1 MTAGIAGVWWTAT
14 IEAPSAGMK
23 LQSLKA
29 VDTPAQTSNSTLA
42 ASGGGALRPSYE
54 ISTGGTKRHLTLVA
68 DEIAVKQPDGRRTIT
83 KFSGTDLATEAK
95 SVRSRS
101 APASEVELVLT
112 EKDGGPKAHR
122 GAEKVRHYVTRQVL
136 VKLKDGATGETV
148 AKSADVKIASQ
159 PGYAP
164 GYVILDATTSEGAL
178 VAMEILRAQPDVE
191 SAEVLLAT
199 QKAKKFTPNDPLFS
213 EQWHHRNTTQL
224 GGALWIDTNITTAW
238 DSYKGT
244 GITIGIVDDGVE
256 HTHPDIQPN
265 YNTAIDFDFN
275 SNDADPAP
283 VDLVA
288 DSHGTACAGVA
299 AARGNNG
306 IGVSGAA
313 PEATLAGFRLIAA
326 ANTDQNEADAFLLNN
341 DVIHVKSNSWGWPD
355 GSGYG
360 GPGALATAALETGIT
375 SGRGGKGVI
384 YVFAG
389 GNGFYDG
396 DNSNMDGYAG
406 SPYVIAVAAVNDFG
420 FQSYYSELG
429 ANLLISAPSS
439 GGLHN
444 EGIRTTDLTGE
455 GGDNNT
461 TAGTSDLADRNY
473 TNRFS
478 GTSSACPLVSGIV
491 ALILQANPNL
501 GWRDVQEILIH
512 TARKNHRTDPE
523 WATNAAG
530 LSFNHKYGAGMID
543 AAAAVALAQQ
553 WTNLPALS
561 TTQVSQTGLAVAIP
575 DNSSTGVTR
584 TLNFATANFRVEHV
598 TVTVNATHTA
608 RGDLEVIL
616 TSPSGMVSK
625 LANASNDG
633 SDNLSWTYSSVRH
646 WGETAAG
653 NWTVKVADRVLADA
667 GTLTAVTIKLLGTT
681 NAAARIAGASATLSA
696 EGNLPANTAADP
708 GEAVTF
714 SLGLKNIGAAATSS
728 LTATLQAI
736 GGVREPSAAQNY
748 GALTA
753 GGATVTRTFS
763 FKLDGGCGSSIPLL
777 LKLQDGATDLGF
789 ANISIPLGTSAS
801 ATFTGGAITVNDN
814 TVGSP
819 SPSNLAVSG
828 LVGRVQDMTAQI
840 NGLTHT
846 YIDDV
851 GALLHGPDALKIR
864 LFCGGPEA
872 PVSAVNI
879 TFDDNAA
886 IVFPFS
892 GALPSGSYK
901 PVNYYSSRVFTG
913 DTAAEVAYT
922 MSEYRGV
929 PADGTWKL
937 YMQDFAAGDSG
948 SLTNWK
954 LFFTTVT
961 CTDNVMLTQA
971 APSGGE
977 AAGSI
982 AVSVTR
988 TGGKEGSATV
998 NYATSNGTAIAGSD
1012 YTTTSGTL
1020 TFAAG
1025 ELVKTFSVPITNDSI
1040 NEGDET
1046 INLTLSSPTGA
1057 AVLGTQTTA
1066 ALTLLD
1072 DPPPTVTVSP
1082 NGTTTNSA
1090 PVSFTLTFAE
1100 AVTGLTTSGISV
1112 TNGSK
1117 GALSGSGTTYTL
1129 PVTPGGQGAVT
1140 CQVIAAAAQDS
1151 AGHDNLVS
1159 NTASVTYDTVVP
1171 SVVVTPDA
1179 ISTNNT
1185 PITFTLT
1192 FSESVTGLAA
1202 SSIAVTNGTTGALSG
1217 SGTTYT
1223 LPVTPSGQGPVTCQ
1237 VTANAAQDAASNNNT
1252 ASNTSSVNYDTV
1264 APTVAVTPSGT
1275 STNSSPITFTFT
1287 FSEAVTGLATSGIT
1301 VTNGT
1306 QGALSGSGTTYT
1318 LPVTPSAQGAV
1329 TCQVNTSAA
1338 QDAAANPNTAS
1349 NTASVTYDSVAPT
1362 VVVTPSGTSTS
1373 DSPITF
1379 TLTFAEA
1386 VTGLSADAIA
1396 VGNGTKGALSGSGT
1410 TYTLPVTPVSQGS
1423 VTCQVTAAAAQD
1435 ATGNPNTASNTASVT
1450 YALSSQ
1456 QSWRQTY
1463 FGTTT
1468 NTGNAADSADPD
1480 GDGVSNLLEWAG
1492 GLNPTTSST
1501 LPTPATVNGASIE
1514 FTYTRS
1520 VVAVTARAVFT
1531 VEWSDTLANDWQTTG
1546 VSESILSD
1554 NGTVQQVKATLPAGS
1569 AGHRFVHLK
1578 VTAPP

>member
-23 LQSLKA
+23 MQSLKA
-29 VDTPAQTSNSTLA
+29 VDTPAQTSNGTLA

-112 EKDGGPKAHR
+112 EKDGAPKAHR
-122 GAEKVRHYVTRQVL
+122 GAEMVRHYVTRHVL

-199 QKAKKFTPNDPLFS
+199 QKAKKFTPNDALFS

-238 DSYKGT
+238 DSYKGE

-265 YNTAIDFDFN
+265 YNTEIDFDFN

-326 ANTDQNEADAFLLNN
+326 ANTDQNEADAFLINN
-341 DVIHVKSNSWGWPD
+341 DVIHVKSNSWGQPD
-355 GSGYG
+355 GTGYG
-360 GPGALATAALETGIT
+360 GPGPLATAALETGVT

-389 GNGFYDG
+389 GNGLYDG
-396 DNSNMDGYAG
+396 DNSNMDGYAS

-420 FQSYYSELG
+420 FQSYYSEPG

-439 GGLHN
+439 GGGHN

-461 TAGTSDLADRNY
+461 AAGTSDLADRNY
-473 TNRFS
+473 TNSFG

-501 GWRDVQEILIH
+501 GWRDVQEILIR

-523 WATNAAG
+523 WVTNAAG

-543 AAAAVALAQQ
+543 AAAAVVLAQQ
-553 WTNLPALS
+553 WTNLPS
-561 TTQVSQTGLAVAIP
+561 MTTTQVVQTGLAVAIP
-575 DNSSTGVTR
+575 DNSATGVTR
-584 TLNFATANFRVEHV
+584 TLNFTTTNFRVEHV
-598 TVTVNATHTA
+598 TVTVNATHSA
-608 RGDLEVIL
+608 RGDLEVTL

-625 LANASNDG
+625 LANAYDDG

-646 WGETAAG
+646 WGESAAG
-653 NWTVKVADRVLADA
+653 NWTVKVADRIPGDT
-667 GTLTAVTIKLLGTT
+667 GTLTAVTIKLHGTT

-708 GEAVTF
+708 GETVTF

-736 GGVREPSAAQNY
+736 GGVREASAAQNY
-748 GALTA
+748 GVLTA
-753 GGATVTRTFS
+753 GGAAVTRTFS
-763 FKLDGGCGSSIPLL
+763 FKLDGGCGTSIPLV
-777 LKLQDGATDLGF
+777 LKLEDGAANLGF
-789 ANISIPLGTSAS
+789 TNINIPLGTSAS
-801 ATFTGGAITVNDN
+801 ATFTGGAITINDN

-840 NGLTHT
+840 NGFTHT
-846 YIDDV
+846 YVRDA

-864 LFCGGPEA
+864 LFCGGTTGA
-872 PVSAVNI
+872 ASAANV

-886 IVFPFS
+886 LIFPKYGSVTTNSYRPWDYYGS
-892 GALPSGSYK
+892 GRS
-901 PVNYYSSRVFTG
+901 FTG
-913 DTAAEVAYT
+913 DSAIELAYT

-929 PADGTWKL
+929 PANGTWKL
-937 YMQDFAAGDSG
+937 YMQDFAANDSG

-961 CTDNVMLTQA
+961 CTDNVMFTQTA
-971 APSGGE
+971 TIGGE

-988 TGGKEGSATV
+988 TGGKEGSVTV
-998 NYATSNGTAIAGSD
+998 NYATSDGTAIAGSD

-1025 ELVKTFSVPITNDSI
+1025 ELVKTFSIPITNDSI

-1057 AVLGTQTTA
+1057 AVLGTQTA
-1066 ALTLLD
+1066 AVLTILD

-1082 NGTTTNSA
+1082 HGTTTNSA
-1090 PVSFTLTFAE
+1090 PVSFTLTFSE
-1100 AVTGLTTSGISV
+1100 AVTGLTASGISV

-1129 PVTPGGQGAVT
+1129 PVTPGDQGAVT

-1159 NTASVTYDTVVP
+1159 NAASVTYDTVVP
-1171 SVVVTPDA
+1171 SVAVTPDA
-1179 ISTNNT
+1179 ITTNNT

-1202 SSIAVTNGTTGALSG
+1202 SSIAVT
-1217 SGTTYT
+1217 
-1223 LPVTPSGQGPVTCQ
+1223 
-1237 VTANAAQDAASNNNT
+1237 
-1252 ASNTSSVNYDTV
+1252 
-1264 APTVAVTPSGT
+1264 
-1275 STNSSPITFTFT
+1275 
-1287 FSEAVTGLATSGIT
+1287 
-1301 VTNGT
+1301 
-1306 QGALSGSGTTYT
+1306 
-1318 LPVTPSAQGAV
+1318 
-1329 TCQVNTSAA
+1329 
-1338 QDAAANPNTAS
+1338 
-1349 NTASVTYDSVAPT
+1349 
-1362 VVVTPSGTSTS
+1362 
-1373 DSPITF
+1373 
-1379 TLTFAEA
+1379 
-1386 VTGLSADAIA
+1386 
-1396 VGNGTKGALSGSGT
+1396 NGTKGALSGSGT

-1423 VTCQVTAAAAQD
+1423 VTCQVTAEAAQD
-1435 ATGNPNTASNTASVT
+1435 AAGNNNTASNTASVT

-1456 QSWRQTY
+1456 QSWRQTH
-1463 FGTTT
+1463 FGTTS
-1468 NTGNAADSADPD
+1468 NTGNAADTFDYDKD
-1480 GDGVSNLLEWAG
+1480 GLANLMEFALG
-1492 GLNPTTSST
+1492 SSPLNTSSPAMT
-1501 LPTPATVNGASIE
+1501 LANNAGTLE
-1514 FTYTRS
+1514 FIYTRNKDATTL
-1520 VVAVTARAVFT
+1520 VGPGVHVG
-1531 VEWSDTLANDWQTTG
+1531 VEWSDTLINNSWNASG
-1546 VSESILSD
+1546 VTEVILQD
-1554 NGTVQQVKATLPAGS
+1554 NGTTQQVKATLPAGT
-1569 AGHRFVHLK
+1569 AGRRFVRLRAI
-1578 VTAPP
+1578 VLGDGEEIPVD